1 MMSAHEVLKEDKTL
15 SKQLI
20 ISEEQILEQKLKRQ
34 EQDKNIKSKSDLL
47 QKIRN
52 LQNQKAKEEKV
63 TQKKEESEGEVES
76 DNDKLE
82 QEEELKKTKE

>member
-1 MMSAHEVLKEDKTL
+1 
-15 SKQLI
+15 
-20 ISEEQILEQKLKRQ
+20 
-34 EQDKNIKSKSDLL
+34 LL

-52 LQNQKAKEEKV
+52 LQNQKEMEEKV

-82 QEEELKKTKE
+82 

>member
-1 MMSAHEVLKEDKTL
+1 
-15 SKQLI
+15 
-20 ISEEQILEQKLKRQ
+20 
-34 EQDKNIKSKSDLL
+34 LL

-63 TQKKEESEGEVES
+63 TQKNEESEGEVEF

-82 QEEELKKTKE
+82 

>member
-1 MMSAHEVLKEDKTL
+1 
-15 SKQLI
+15 
-20 ISEEQILEQKLKRQ
+20 
-34 EQDKNIKSKSDLL
+34 LL

-82 QEEELKKTKE
+82 